1 MTATAPKERLVVVG
15 NGMSGARFVEEMV
28 ALGGQDSYDI
38 AVIGDED
45 CGNYNR
51 ILLSGVLSG
60 THRAADIFINP
71 TEWYAANGVA
81 LHAGV
86 PVIGIDR
93 KGKMAYGAGGLL
105 LPYDKL
111 VIATGSV
118 PFVPPMDGLITDE
131 GAYKKG
137 AFVFRTLKD
146 CRQIIA
152 YAAAGAQKAAVI
164 GGGLLGLEAAS
175 GLMNRGMTVNV
186 IHLMGWLMDQQLDI
200 TSADLLLRR
209 LTGSGVRFHLEKQTD
224 AVLGDDCVSGLQ
236 FRDGS
241 VLDCDLALI
250 AAGIRPNV
258 DLARMA
264 GLHVRRG
271 ILVNDSLACRND
283 RDIYAIGECAE
294 HRGRIYGLVAPIW
307 EQARILAERLAGRNS
322 EAAYTGSRVA
332 TKLKVMDVDLAVA
345 GDKDPQGEDD
355 EVVTYVEPSRQV
367 YKKVIVR
374 DGKVKGAI
382 LLGDGPG
389 VPRILQAFN
398 REEILPDNRAELL
411 FPLADGAGPAPAS
424 IAELPDTARICDCNG
439 VTKGRIMAA
448 AAAVDAPSLA
458 EVCAATR
465 AGSGCGSCRPQVQ
478 AALDAMRGGPP
489 EAAGAS
495 VYNDGGAMPA
505 PAAGNGNGITE

>member
-1 MTATAPKERLVVVG
+1 MTATAGRKRLVVVG

-28 ALGGQDSYDI
+28 ALGGQDTYDI
-38 AVIGDED
+38 TVIGDED

-60 THRAADIFINP
+60 THRADDIFINP
-71 TEWYAANGVA
+71 TEWYAANDVA

-93 KGKMAYGAGGLL
+93 KGKTAYGAGGLL

-118 PFVPPMDGLITDE
+118 PFVPPMDGLITDD

-137 AFVFRTLKD
+137 AFVFRTLND
-146 CRQIIA
+146 CRQIID
-152 YAAAGAQKAAVI
+152 YAGKGAQSAAVI
-164 GGGLLGLEAAS
+164 GGGLLGLEAAA
-175 GLMNRGMTVNV
+175 GLINRGLTVNV
-186 IHLMGWLMDQQLDI
+186 IHLMGWLMDQQLDRP
-200 TSADLLLRR
+200 SADLLLRR
-209 LTGSGVRFHLEKQTD
+209 LAGSGARFQLERQTA
-224 AVLGDDCVSGLQ
+224 AVLGDDCVTGLQ
-236 FRDGS
+236 FKDGS
-241 VLDCDLALI
+241 VLECELALI

-264 GLHVRRG
+264 GLHIRRG

-283 RDIYAIGECAE
+283 QDIYAIGECAE
-294 HRGRIYGLVAPIW
+294 HRGRIYGLVAPVW
-307 EQARILAERLAGRNS
+307 EQARILAERLAAPNS

-345 GDKDPQGEDD
+345 GDKDPQGDDD
-355 EVVTYVEPSRQV
+355 EVVTYVEPGRQV

-382 LLGDGPG
+382 LLGDGAG
-389 VPRILQAFN
+389 VPRILQAFD
-398 REEILPDNRAELL
+398 RQETLPDNRAELL
-411 FPLADGAGPAPAS
+411 FPLADGAGPTPANA
-424 IAELPDTARICDCNG
+424 AELPDTARVCDCNG

-448 AAAVDAPSLA
+448 AANVGPRNLA
-458 EVCAATR
+458 AVCAATR
-465 AGSGCGSCRPQVQ
+465 AGSGCGTCRPQVQ
-478 AALDAMRGGPP
+478 ALLDAMSGGPP
-489 EAAGAS
+489 ETEPPPWPAKSLAA
-495 VYNDGGAMPA
+495 
-505 PAAGNGNGITE
+505 TK